1 MEAPFLCAGRP
12 FLYVEESNPSDRS
25 YSPLRCF
32 RRPLD
37 CARRPVDGAAVLMG
51 CFPCIKTFFEI
62 FSNFVCWFRKKFIY
76 LQPKLKAT
84 TIMAQKVKVS
94 SDTLYQYLKEHNFI
108 ISLLGKRM
116 GVSNGIVCNSF
127 QHVLNRLGKPMNFS
141 AANLERLNMVLP
153 QIADELRAAT
163 ITFGSDQTFANSWG
177 RIYDPGTLQ
186 AFHHIGQ
193 YFKMEGFVERVL
205 GWNKVKRYNVL
216 SVKSSR
222 VYGNIA
228 QDDVNRINMELLSVA
243 GVLSSY
249 EVVPDETDT
258 ENPDRQD
265 NKPVKTKK
273 VRTRMEDAFAAA
285 PHPWDNT
292 ALPLLDRYELF
303 HREYPEGVLFFRVN
317 SGYTVA
323 QDDSRRLCEL
333 CSSLAPYTHSSDGLT
348 TTYMDSDLFASV
360 MPHCVGIGYRI
371 AVTDMYAE

>member
-1 MEAPFLCAGRP
+1 
-12 FLYVEESNPSDRS
+12 
-25 YSPLRCF
+25 
-32 RRPLD
+32 
-37 CARRPVDGAAVLMG
+37 
-51 CFPCIKTFFEI
+51 
-62 FSNFVCWFRKKFIY
+62 
-76 LQPKLKAT
+76 
-84 TIMAQKVKVS
+84 MAQKVKVS

-186 AFHHIGQ
+186 AFHRIGQ

-228 QDDVNRINMELLSVA
+228 QDDVNRINTELLSVA

-249 EVVPDETDT
+249 EVVPDDDE
-258 ENPDRQD
+258 ENTSKQD
-265 NKPVKTKK
+265 DVTIRTNKE
-273 VRTRMEDAFAAA
+273 RARMEHSYESDCK
-285 PHPWDNT
+285 PWDDT
-292 ALPLLDRYELF
+292 SKHLVDRYALF
-303 HREYPEGVLFFRVN
+303 HERWPDGILFFRVN
-317 SGYTVA
+317 GGYTVA
-323 QDDSRRLCEL
+323 QEDCHRLRELDDT
-333 CSSLAPYTHSSDGLT
+333 LAPYTYTDVSTGIS
-348 TTYMDSDLFASV
+348 TTYFSGDKLNVLLPKCVSMGYR
-360 MPHCVGIGYRI
+360 VGI
-371 AVTDMYAE
+371 TDMYADGK